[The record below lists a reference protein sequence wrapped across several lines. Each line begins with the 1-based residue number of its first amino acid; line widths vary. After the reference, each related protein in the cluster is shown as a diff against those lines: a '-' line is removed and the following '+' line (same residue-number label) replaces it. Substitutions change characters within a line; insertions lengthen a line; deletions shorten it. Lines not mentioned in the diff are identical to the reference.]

1 MMTRSQ
7 TRIAQLEA
15 RISELEKENDKFK
28 KEKSVL
34 MAVAAGNYKRGEE
47 FKAICREYFTAEYID
62 ACARGMDSALV
73 SEYFRDTEEEDN
85 LLVQSML
92 EHNDEDLED
101 RLWEH
106 YQDTKGHR
114 NSIDGDLNYLREHC
128 KDANQIK
135 RLFDEDNRQEGYAY
149 DIDKDEYYKYDED
162 SDEED
167 TDEEVCKNC
176 DETYMGRK
184 EPYCIM
190 GDGNCGKGLR
200 HISVLYERDAFG
212 EMLMPPQVRKE
223 NENKE

>member
-1 MMTRSQ
+1 MMTRSKS
-7 TRIAQLEA
+7 RIAELEA
-15 RISELEKENDKFK
+15 RIAELENENDKFK

-149 DIDKDEYYKYDED
+149 DIDKDEYYKFDED
-162 SDEED
+162 SDED
-167 TDEEVCKNC
+167 TDEECV
-176 DETYMGRK
+176 
-184 EPYCIM
+184 YCFYICRYCFAF
-190 GDGNCGKGLR
+190 GTEDPDCTKCGKKMC
-200 HISVLYERDAFG
+200 VLLY
-212 EMLMPPQVRKE
+212 
-223 NENKE
+223 NEPNSSMALAKAQFKNDNEDK